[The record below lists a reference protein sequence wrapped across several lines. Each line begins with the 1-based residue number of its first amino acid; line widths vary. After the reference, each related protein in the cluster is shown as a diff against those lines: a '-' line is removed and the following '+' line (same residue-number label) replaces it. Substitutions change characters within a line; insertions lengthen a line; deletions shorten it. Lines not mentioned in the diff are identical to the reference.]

1 MGPSGQSPAHPKVAD
16 LRAEM
21 PVTLISLPKP
31 SRPVPT
37 TPHRSLQAPVHSTSP
52 QGFRIRIRLTIWP
65 W

>member
-1 MGPSGQSPAHPKVAD
+1 MGPSGQSRAHPKLAD
-16 LRAEM
+16 LGAEM
-21 PVTLISLPKP
+21 PVTPSSLPKP

-37 TPHRSLQAPVHSTSP
+37 AAHRSLQAPVHSTSP